1 MTDMIREEIKTTLR
15 FQRIYNAYHT
25 RSLLKSGEP
34 MYFKK

>member
-25 RSLLKSGEP
+25 RSEIW
-34 MYFKK
+34 